1 MRLGD
6 KLNSPFP
13 FYLNDER
20 KNVVFILFVS
30 LFVVFFL
37 QVYHTSHHLL
47 HVLTFGH
54 KLLFGG
60 VTFVVLFF
68 NILVLP
74 RLFPQTF
81 ETSQW
86 TIKKYILL
94 TVWHCVV
101 IGAASALIEKL
112 FLFPD
117 MPFWEL
123 VVGANRQVAQT
134 GVITITIMTLFLK
147 NNVLKQNL
155 RSATQANR
163 ELKEI
168 KTLKRENL
176 AGNGQSSLL
185 TLHSETSE
193 TLSFHLPDLLFIE
206 ADDNY
211 STVVWKNAQGIHKK
225 LLRAN
230 LKSMESQINNDF
242 TIRCHRS
249 YVVNINAIAN
259 ISGNAN
265 GYKLQILDTDISIP
279 VSRTKGK
286 EVIEKI
292 HHLRHAMEMA

>member
-1 MRLGD
+1 MRFAE

-20 KNVVFILFVS
+20 KNVIFILFVS

-37 QVYHTSHHLL
+37 QVYHTSHHQ
-47 HVLTFGH
+47 HVLTLGH
-54 KLLFGG
+54 KFLFGG

-81 ETSQW
+81 DTSQW

-94 TVWHCVV
+94 TLWHCVV

-112 FLFPD
+112 FLFQE
-117 MPFWEL
+117 MPFWDL

-163 ELKEI
+163 ELNEI
-168 KTLKRENL
+168 KTLKRENH
-176 AGNGQSSLL
+176 AANGQNHHL

-211 STVVWKNAQGIHKK
+211 STVVWKDSKGMHKK

-230 LKSMESQINNDF
+230 LKSMEGQINNDF
-242 TIRCHRS
+242 AIRCHRS
-249 YVVNINAIAN
+249 YLVNVNAIAN

-286 EVIEKI
+286 EVIERI
-292 HHLRHAMEMA
+292 HHLRNAMEMA

>member
-1 MRLGD
+1 MRLAE
-6 KLNSPFP
+6 KLDSPFP

-20 KNVVFILFVS
+20 KNVIFILFVS

-37 QVYHTSHHLL
+37 QVYHTSHHQ
-47 HVLTFGH
+47 HVLTLGH
-54 KLLFGG
+54 KFLFGG
-60 VTFVVLFF
+60 VTFGVLFF

-81 ETSQW
+81 DTSQW

-94 TVWHCVV
+94 TLWHCVV

-112 FLFPD
+112 FLFQE
-117 MPFWEL
+117 MPFWDL
-123 VVGANRQVAQT
+123 VVGANREVAQT

-155 RSATQANR
+155 RSATQANG
-163 ELKEI
+163 ELKKI
-168 KTLKRENL
+168 KSLKLENHG
-176 AGNGQSSLL
+176 GNGQNHHL

-211 STVVWKNAQGIHKK
+211 STVVWKDGKGMHKK

-242 TIRCHRS
+242 AIRCHRS
-249 YVVNINAIAN
+249 YLVNVNAIAN

-292 HHLRHAMEMA
+292 HHLRNAMEMA

>member
-1 MRLGD
+1 MRLAE

-20 KNVVFILFVS
+20 KNVIFILFVS

-37 QVYHTSHHLL
+37 QVYRTSHHQ
-47 HVLTFGH
+47 HVLTLGH
-54 KLLFGG
+54 KFLFGG

-74 RLFPQTF
+74 RLFPQAF
-81 ETSQW
+81 DTSQW

-94 TVWHCVV
+94 TLWHCVV
-101 IGAASALIEKL
+101 IGAASSLIEKL

-117 MPFWEL
+117 MPFWDL
-123 VVGANRQVAQT
+123 VVGANREVAQT
-134 GVITITIMTLFLK
+134 GVITITIMTLFLR

-163 ELKEI
+163 ELSEI
-168 KTLKRENL
+168 KSLKRENH
-176 AGNGQSSLL
+176 AGNGQNHHL

-211 STVVWKNAQGIHKK
+211 STVVWKDSKGMHKK

-242 TIRCHRS
+242 AIRCHRS
-249 YVVNINAIAN
+249 YLVNVNAIAN

-292 HHLRHAMEMA
+292 HHLRNAMEMA